1 MYSEEITTIAIAL
14 IALAGTAVA
23 VFIAWFLKEKV
34 GVAKANKVNELL
46 KKVNQEFLLKQNWA
60 LDAVRFAEQALIG
73 SQGAQ
78 KYNAALEYVST
89 KASEFGIEITP
100 NEVKVLIE
108 AQLHKIKNETKN
120 DWTEITTKNPVI
132 VTELTENTDDKIL

>member
-132 VTELTENTDDKIL
+132 VTELTENTDDKLL